1 MRLRTSFPTR
11 ATPDAAFA
19 YLEDFGRI
27 EEWDPFIG
35 SAERLTPGEPRVGS
49 VYIVRPKRG
58 SFRLRYEVVDLDRR
72 ARRIRLVGSATG
84 FLGWDEITVLP
95 VDAGGSTVTY
105 EAEIGLHGRGRLLYL
120 LAPLLLVV
128 GISFGGNAMRG
139 MQRRLDA
146 LAGEAPSSG
155 PEWPLESPLA
165 GGARAD
171 RPEA

>member
-49 VYIVRPKRG
+49 VYVVRSKRG
-58 SFRLRYEVVDLDRR
+58 GLRLRYEVVDLDRQ

-95 VDAGGSTVTY
+95 AETGGSTVTY

-139 MQRRLDA
+139 MGRRLDA
-146 LAGEAPSSG
+146 LGDGAPRTG
-155 PEWPLESPLA
+155 PGSPWADVPA
-165 GGARAD
+165 GGAPPG
-171 RPEA
+171 RPGA